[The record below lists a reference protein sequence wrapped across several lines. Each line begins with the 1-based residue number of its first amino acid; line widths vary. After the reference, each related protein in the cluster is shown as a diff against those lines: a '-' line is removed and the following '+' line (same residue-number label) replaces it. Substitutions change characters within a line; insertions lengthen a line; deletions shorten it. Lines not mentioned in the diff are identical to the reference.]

1 MPKVSVVIPCYNC
14 ECIVGDAIDSVESQT
29 CDDWEIIV
37 VDDGSSDNTVD
48 YIKAFYKNA
57 RVREQANA
65 GPAAARNTGIR
76 EAEGEYI
83 AFLDSDDIWLP
94 KKLARQ
100 VNVLDDDPN
109 VGLVFC
115 DGYLWHPTKS
125 TSCSPVMAESYVR
138 PPIRP
143 SLDLMFKINMIPTS
157 SAMFRRKLV
166 ETVGFMDEQLRI
178 GEDFEFFLRLAA
190 KQDTFYMPDPL
201 MAYRIHSGNTSSLV
215 TSENVGSRLHG
226 KIRAR
231 LKALEANPE
240 LKHYLT
246 IRLFGLLPSCLK
258 YVMLLFWRFR
268 YGASSG
274 FISQA
279 LLRYGQRL
287 LESLG

>member
-1 MPKVSVVIPCYNC
+1 
-14 ECIVGDAIDSVESQT
+14 
-29 CDDWEIIV
+29 
-37 VDDGSSDNTVD
+37 
-48 YIKAFYKNA
+48 
-57 RVREQANA
+57 
-65 GPAAARNTGIR
+65 
-76 EAEGEYI
+76 
-83 AFLDSDDIWLP
+83 
-94 KKLARQ
+94 
-100 VNVLDDDPN
+100 
-109 VGLVFC
+109 
-115 DGYLWHPTKS
+115 
-125 TSCSPVMAESYVR
+125 
-138 PPIRP
+138 
-143 SLDLMFKINMIPTS
+143 
-157 SAMFRRKLV
+157 MFRRKLV

-226 KIRAR
+226 KVRAR